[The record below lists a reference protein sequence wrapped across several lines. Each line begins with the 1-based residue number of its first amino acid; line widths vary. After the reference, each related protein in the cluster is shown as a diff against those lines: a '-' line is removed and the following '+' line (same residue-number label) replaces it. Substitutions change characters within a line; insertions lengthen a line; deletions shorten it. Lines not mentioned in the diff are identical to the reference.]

1 MDYFPWSE
9 AVLRIGEFR
18 QMPGPAVLFIA
29 FDSQAQLQAILRE
42 CSDCAIIKA
51 SDYCREDSDMNMDE
65 FAGTLRNAKDKSLIL
80 GLGEYLGL
88 TGNEQPLRICWSK
101 KEKRFIAPVWNGYKF
116 LARLMEGEPYRG
128 MGSPALCLEKSQHSW
143 RYKRFLPPANV
154 ECKGFKAIL
163 ARLEIGYSGVLD
175 ISTEVPLSEEWG
187 NAIVTY
193 AEKYMDS
200 HPEVKVP
207 PDILADEDWRALAE
221 GEASADDSFF
231 GPANFLNL
239 KAHGSEN
246 SYLNLVLAKTENQ
259 AQFRT
264 NFIDIFLECKRE
276 SPDFAD
282 LSQARQKL
290 LRRLRMDDIGEFILK
305 LKRLPQSERI
315 FYLTDQSEPEK
326 EELIKCIKEDPRALP
341 PGLYEDL
348 AAYME
353 DYQFDEDETGRQLSA
368 YFNAY
373 KVAKLRNRITDE
385 VLDLGRKNWNIVFVL
400 PTRGKLIDTF
410 ADNRTKLYW
419 LDSLGCEY
427 LAFIHKIAAKKH
439 IRMRVWATQA
449 TLPSITSINRD
460 FYDTWPGDK
469 EAEKA
474 LDNLKHGKEG
484 TASGGNARAWPLHLP
499 RELEI
504 IEEVVGKIA
513 GDLKS
518 GKYARVI
525 LGSDHGA
532 TRLAVLSNEEQQWEM
547 PEKGRFGGRCCPYSS
562 DVSFKPAS
570 AVRSDDQKW
579 LVLKD
584 YSRFRGSHQ
593 PSVEVHGGA
602 SIEETVIPVIE
613 FALQK
618 KLPTITQILPGDEA
632 RPGVKDKYITI
643 MVLADMPLEKPQ
655 LRMNGKNYPVRE
667 SGEKGQYVAEIP
679 VNEARAENE
688 GRIVSDNMELD
699 APVKFR
705 LIRGM
710 RQQNF
715 DDLFN

>member
-1 MDYFPWSE
+1 MDYFPWSK

-51 SDYCREDSDMNMDE
+51 SDYCREDSDMDLDE
-65 FAGTLRNAKDKSLIL
+65 FAWSLRNAKDKNLIL
-80 GLGEYLGL
+80 GLGEYLAL
-88 TGNEQPLRICWSK
+88 TGHEQPLRICWSAK
-101 KEKRFIAPVWNGYKF
+101 SKRFIAPVWNGYEF
-116 LARLMEGEPYRG
+116 LASLMEWEPYRS
-128 MGSPALCLEKSQHSW
+128 MGSPAICLEKSHASW
-143 RYKRFLPPANV
+143 RFKRFLVPADV
-154 ECKGFKAIL
+154 DCKGLKAIL
-163 ARLEIGYSGVLD
+163 SRLETGYSGELSV
-175 ISTEVPLSEEWG
+175 STAVPFITEWG
-187 NAIVTY
+187 RVIGTY

-200 HPEVKVP
+200 HPGVKVP
-207 PDILADEDWRALAE
+207 PDALSDDVWRALAE
-221 GEASADDSFF
+221 GEPIADDSFF
-231 GPANFLNL
+231 GPVSFLSL
-239 KAHGSEN
+239 KTHGSEN
-246 SYLNLVLAKTENQ
+246 SYLNLVLAKTGNQ

-264 NFIDIFLECKRE
+264 NFVDLFLECKRSE
-276 SPDFAD
+276 PEFAAMAA
-282 LSQARQKL
+282 ARRQL
-290 LRRLRMDDIGEFILK
+290 LPELDMDDIGEFILK

-315 FYLTDQSEPEK
+315 FYLTDSSAQEK
-326 EELIKCIKEDPRALP
+326 EEIIKCIKEDPHLP

-353 DYQFDEDETGRQLSA
+353 DYQFGEDETGRQLSS

-373 KVAKLRNRITDE
+373 KEAKLRNRITDE
-385 VLDLGRKNWNIVFVL
+385 VLELGRKNGNLIFML
-400 PTRGKLIDTF
+400 PTRGKLMDTF

-439 IRMRVWATQA
+439 IRMRAWAAQA
-449 TLPSITSINRD
+449 ILPSITSLNRD
-460 FYDTWPGDK
+460 FYDAWPGDK

-484 TASGGNARAWPLHLP
+484 TAGGENARAWPLHLP

-504 IEEVVGKIA
+504 IEQVVGKIA

-532 TRLAVLSNEEQQWEM
+532 TRLAVLSNEEQQWDM

-562 DVSFKPAS
+562 DVIFKPAS

-632 RPGVKDKYITI
+632 RPSVKDKYITI
-643 MVLADMPLEKPQ
+643 MVLADMPLEKAQ
-655 LRMNGKNYPVRE
+655 LRMNSKNYPVRE

-715 DDLFN
+715 DDLFD